1 MLERFVRTIK
11 FAKQTLIVRT
21 YSQVTTVLFQGK
33 IILNKIRRK
42 FREDYVHK
50 LALNDPVK
58 YTLTYRDITPSSYQ
72 TPLLPKVICKP
83 PRNFLEYDEK
93 TTIFQSKPF
102 QIYIVR
108 SKILRNISSK
118 TSFKVKSRSEAISY
132 LNNKLMKSY
141 LMINDIEV
149 TRLPK
154 VTSSEQKNNQKNFC
168 NASKGT
174 IFGAKLFDCVTVFF
188 E

>member
-1 MLERFVRTIK
+1 M
-11 FAKQTLIVRT
+11 
-21 YSQVTTVLFQGK
+21 
-33 IILNKIRRK
+33 
-42 FREDYVHK
+42 HK

-118 TSFKVKSRSEAISY
+118 TSFKVKSRSEEISY
-132 LNNKLMKSY
+132 INNKLMKSY

-149 TRLPK
+149 TRYHQRSQALSRK
-154 VTSSEQKNNQKNFC
+154 TIRKIFVMLLREQFLELSCLIASLSFSNNISKISKIWYPDYINKCKNF
-168 NASKGT
+168 KR
-174 IFGAKLFDCVTVFF
+174 F
-188 E
+188 ENCWENMFWARLTN